1 MPGHVFTWYIALLIN
16 VVSKTPLLLA
26 AAPVFMYA
34 GASLPPVRANHIL
47 RRLLIVV
54 SVFII
59 AIAFFIVPSVYA
71 QASLGPARQ
80 YTYLSFFM
88 SLLAM
93 YIFLILGNLRFFSNK
108 GLFFMAVFSLLFYC
122 SIYARDIYRQVPDM
136 KKYALSEDSRLQ
148 KIAALKA
155 ADVKGIVILDSL
167 YTPHYTSYSNLLR
180 NEIKDKL
187 QKHCGYKIPYESAD
201 FAPIFYNEISVDTA
215 FYLNSDMAKT
225 LHLPFAIK
233 LKEK

>member
-1 MPGHVFTWYIALLIN
+1 
-16 VVSKTPLLLA
+16 LLLA

-122 SIYARDIYRQVPDM
+122 SIYARDIYRQ
-136 KKYALSEDSRLQ
+136 ARHE
-148 KIAALKA
+148 KIC
-155 ADVKGIVILDSL
+155 
-167 YTPHYTSYSNLLR
+167 P
-180 NEIKDKL
+180 
-187 QKHCGYKIPYESAD
+187 
-201 FAPIFYNEISVDTA
+201 
-215 FYLNSDMAKT
+215 
-225 LHLPFAIK
+225 
-233 LKEK
+233 